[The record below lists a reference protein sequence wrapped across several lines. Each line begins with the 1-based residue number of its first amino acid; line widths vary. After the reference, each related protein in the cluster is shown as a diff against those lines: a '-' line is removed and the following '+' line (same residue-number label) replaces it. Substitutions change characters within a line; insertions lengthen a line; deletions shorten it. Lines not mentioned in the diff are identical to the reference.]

1 MKRSLK
7 YIVLILALV
16 LVLVPSCRKDS
27 AKVIPRSKLAKIYA
41 EMLVTDQWII
51 STPKI
56 RNIADTSLVYDPILE
71 KYGYTPEDYQQS
83 VMYYLNDPERFSRIL
98 RTSGELLDKELKVM
112 RKQQA
117 KILRIKA
124 LMASLTIPELVLFQ
138 KDFPD
143 KDNYNWSDSLKVRWD
158 SLGNMWVTVREP
170 RIDTV
175 YEGVR
180 LVVPVDTVEVAVVD
194 TLMNK

>member
-1 MKRSLK
+1 M
-7 YIVLILALV
+7 ALV
-16 LVLVPSCRKDS
+16 LVFVPSCKKDGS
-27 AKVIPRSKLAKIYA
+27 KVIPRSKLARIYA

-51 STPKI
+51 STPKV

-71 KYGYTPEDYQQS
+71 KYGYTPEDYQRS

-98 RTSGELLDKELKVM
+98 RTSGELIDKELKVM
-112 RKQQA
+112 RKEQA
-117 KILRIKA
+117 KMLRIKA

-138 KDFPD
+138 EDFPD

-170 RIDTV
+170 RVDTV

-180 LVVPVDTVEVAVVD
+180 LVVPEDTVDVAVAD
-194 TLMNK
+194 TLMNM

>member
-7 YIVLILALV
+7 YIVLILA

-27 AKVIPRSKLAKIYA
+27 AKVIPRSKLARIYA

>member
-27 AKVIPRSKLAKIYA
+27 AKVIPRSKLARIYA

-175 YEGVR
+175 YEGIR
-180 LVVPVDTVEVAVVD
+180 LVVPVDTIEVAVVD
-194 TLMNK
+194 TLMNE

>member
-7 YIVLILALV
+7 YIVLILAMV

-143 KDNYNWSDSLKVRWD
+143 KENYNWSDSLKVRWD

>member
-56 RNIADTSLVYDPILE
+56 RNIADTSLVYDPILA

-112 RKQQA
+112 RKEQA
-117 KILRIKA
+117 KRLRIKA
-124 LMASLTIPELVLFQ
+124 LMSSLTIPKLVLFQ
-138 KDFPD
+138 EDFPD

>member
-27 AKVIPRSKLAKIYA
+27 AKVIPRSKLARIYA

-170 RIDTV
+170 RVDTV

-180 LVVPVDTVEVAVVD
+180 VVVPVDTVEVAVVD

>member
-27 AKVIPRSKLAKIYA
+27 TKVIPRSKLARIYA

>member
-27 AKVIPRSKLAKIYA
+27 AKVIPRSKLARIYA

-180 LVVPVDTVEVAVVD
+180 LVVPVDTVEVAVAD
-194 TLMNK
+194 TLMNE

>member
-83 VMYYLNDPERFSRIL
+83 VMYYLNDTERFSRIL

-180 LVVPVDTVEVAVVD
+180 LVVPVDTAEVAVVD

>member
-27 AKVIPRSKLAKIYA
+27 AKVIPRSKLARIYA

>member
-27 AKVIPRSKLAKIYA
+27 AKVIPRSKLARIYA

-124 LMASLTIPELVLFQ
+124 LVASLTIPELVLFQ

-194 TLMNK
+194 TLMNR

>member
-180 LVVPVDTVEVAVVD
+180 LVVPVDTVAVVD
-194 TLMNK
+194 TLMSK

>member
-1 MKRSLK
+1 MRNSLK
-7 YIVLILALV
+7 YIILIMALV
-16 LVLVPSCRKDS
+16 LVFVPSCKKDGS
-27 AKVIPRSKLAKIYA
+27 KVIPRSKLAKIYA

-51 STPKI
+51 STPKV

-71 KYGYTPEDYQQS
+71 KYGYTPEDYQRS

-98 RTSGELLDKELKVM
+98 RTSGELIDKELKVM
-112 RKQQA
+112 RKEQA
-117 KILRIKA
+117 KMLRIKA

-138 KDFPD
+138 EDFPD

-170 RIDTV
+170 RVDTV

-180 LVVPVDTVEVAVVD
+180 LVVPEDTVDVAVAD
-194 TLMNK
+194 TLMNM

>member
-7 YIVLILALV
+7 YIVLILAMV

-27 AKVIPRSKLAKIYA
+27 AKVIPRSKLARIYA

>member
-1 MKRSLK
+1 MRNSLK
-7 YIVLILALV
+7 YIILILALV
-16 LVLVPSCRKDS
+16 LVFVPSCKKDGS
-27 AKVIPRSKLAKIYA
+27 KVIPRSKLAKIYA

-51 STPKI
+51 STPKV

-71 KYGYTPEDYQQS
+71 KYGYTPEDYQRS

-98 RTSGELLDKELKVM
+98 RTSGELIDKELKVM
-112 RKQQA
+112 RKEQA
-117 KILRIKA
+117 KMLRIKA

-138 KDFPD
+138 EDFPD

-170 RIDTV
+170 RVDTV

-180 LVVPVDTVEVAVVD
+180 LVVPEDTVDVAVAD
-194 TLMNK
+194 TLMNM

>member
-27 AKVIPRSKLAKIYA
+27 AKVIPRSKLARIYA

-194 TLMNK
+194 TLMNR

>member
-194 TLMNK
+194 SLMNK

>member
-112 RKQQA
+112 RKEQA
-117 KILRIKA
+117 KRLRIKA
-124 LMASLTIPELVLFQ
+124 LMSSLTIPKLVLFQ
-138 KDFPD
+138 EEFPD
-143 KDNYNWSDSLKVRWD
+143 KENYNWSDSLKVRWD

-180 LVVPVDTVEVAVVD
+180 LVVPVDTVEIAVAD

>member
-27 AKVIPRSKLAKIYA
+27 AKVIPRSKLARIYA

-170 RIDTV
+170 RVDTV

-194 TLMNK
+194 TLMNE

>member
-1 MKRSLK
+1 MRNSLK
-7 YIVLILALV
+7 YIILIMALV
-16 LVLVPSCRKDS
+16 LVFVPSCKKDGS
-27 AKVIPRSKLAKIYA
+27 KVIPRSKLARIYA

-51 STPKI
+51 STPKV

-71 KYGYTPEDYQQS
+71 KYGYTPEDYQRS

-98 RTSGELLDKELKVM
+98 RTSGELIDKELKVM
-112 RKQQA
+112 RKEQA
-117 KILRIKA
+117 KMLRIKA

-138 KDFPD
+138 EDFPD

-170 RIDTV
+170 RVDTV

-180 LVVPVDTVEVAVVD
+180 LVVPEDTVDVAVAD
-194 TLMNK
+194 TLMNM

>member
-175 YEGVR
+175 YEGIR
-180 LVVPVDTVEVAVVD
+180 LVVPVDTVAVVD
-194 TLMNK
+194 TLMSK